1 MSRQPYYQVAFV
13 KERRMTEPSR
23 ELPTPILLRLVY
35 FLLSERIFQGIVDA
49 GFTDLRPAYGNAMES
64 LSLEDG
70 LRLTDLAKRAGMTAQ
85 SMGELVDDLE
95 RKGYLE
101 RREDPA
107 DRRAK
112 RIYLTP
118 KGKANA
124 EAGRIATQAVE
135 VTLRRLLGAL
145 PYDQLRESLSRILQ
159 DMDSKVPLGD

>member
-1 MSRQPYYQVAFV
+1 
-13 KERRMTEPSR
+13 MTEPSR
-23 ELPTPILLRLVY
+23 DLPTPILLRLVY
-35 FLLSERIFQGIVDA
+35 FLLSERIFQGIVDS
-49 GFTDLRPAYGNAMES
+49 GFTDLRPGHGNAMES

-112 RIYLTP
+112 RLYLTP
-118 KGKANA
+118 KGQASA
-124 EAGRIATQAVE
+124 EAGRVATQAVE
-135 VTLRRLLGAL
+135 VTLRSLLGAL

-159 DMDSKVPLGD
+159 DMGSRVPPGN